1 MWWVY
6 ECSVIFNGL
15 FREEHLKVSPWE
27 NAAAEEGTGTQIADD
42 STWSWT
48 LNLKDWC
55 ELFSSLKADGYL
67 LRASLSKKVRI
78 PATCATPSPP
88 PFPPFWSS
96 PQDADKRHQKRKAVG
111 HPWGSED
118 LIPINPGA
126 AQGPRQWAYQNQGS
140 LACWEM
146 LIQNSPG
153 NPCGDESCTQHALA
167 HPVPHLS

>member
-1 MWWVY
+1 M
-6 ECSVIFNGL
+6 G
-15 FREEHLKVSPWE
+15 

-42 STWSWT
+42 SIWSWA

-96 PQDADKRHQKRKAVG
+96 PQDAGKRHHKRKAVG

-118 LIPINPGA
+118 LIPINTCA
-126 AQGPRQWAYQNQGS
+126 AQGRICPSKPENSRLLRNADPEQPRKPLWWWGLHPACPGTP
-140 LACWEM
+140 LASPLLE
-146 LIQNSPG
+146 LSPADSSIQTLG
-153 NPCGDESCTQHALA
+153 ET
-167 HPVPHLS
+167 VPSRTLVKL